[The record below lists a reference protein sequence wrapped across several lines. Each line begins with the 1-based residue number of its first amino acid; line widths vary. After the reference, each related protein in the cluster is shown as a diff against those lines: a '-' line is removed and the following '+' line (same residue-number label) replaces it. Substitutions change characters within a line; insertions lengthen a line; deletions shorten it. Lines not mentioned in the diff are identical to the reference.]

1 MAAAQPLA
9 TRLGRYLLAW
19 TARPVKAT
27 TDPRS
32 LSPHRRLRFRCNLCG
47 AHDAAL
53 LSALSREIASCAKCG
68 STVRFRA
75 IAHIVVR
82 ELLRSDL
89 ALSDAPMRR
98 DLRGLGLTDAH
109 PYATPLAE
117 HFDYQNTFYHT
128 EPKLDIMDVP
138 RERFGQYDFIIA
150 SDVFEHVAPPVSR
163 AFANARRLLKPGGI
177 FVFTVPFSLDPMT
190 VEHFPEL
197 HEWRLE
203 QSNGRFTL
211 YNRTRDG
218 RDQVFD
224 QLVFHGGDG
233 STLEMRLFSRAG
245 LEREFAD
252 AGFSRIRIADE
263 PYLPF
268 GIYWPEP
275 WSVPIVAYT

>member
-9 TRLGRYLLAW
+9 TRLGRNLLSW

-32 LSPHRRLRFRCNLCG
+32 LPPHRRLRFRCNLCG
-47 AHDAAL
+47 ARDAAT
-53 LSALSREIASCAKCG
+53 LSTLSRETASCAGCG

-82 ELLRSDL
+82 ELLHEDL
-89 ALSDAPMRR
+89 ALPDAPVRR

-117 HFDYQNTFYHT
+117 HFDYQNTYYHA
-128 EPKLDIMDVP
+128 EPRLDIMDVP
-138 RERFGQYDFIIA
+138 VERFGRYDFIIA

-163 AFANARRLLKPGGI
+163 AFANARRLLRPGGI
-177 FVFTVPFSLDPMT
+177 FVFTVPFSLDPDT

-203 QSNGRFTL
+203 QNDGSYVL
-211 YNRTRDG
+211 HNRTCDG
-218 RDQVFD
+218 RVQTFGD
-224 QLVFHGGDG
+224 LVFHGGDG

-252 AGFSRIRIADE
+252 AGFARIRIADE

-268 GIYWPEP
+268 GIHWPEP

>member
-1 MAAAQPLA
+1 
-9 TRLGRYLLAW
+9 
-19 TARPVKAT
+19 
-27 TDPRS
+27 
-32 LSPHRRLRFRCNLCG
+32 
-47 AHDAAL
+47 
-53 LSALSREIASCAKCG
+53 
-68 STVRFRA
+68 
-75 IAHIVVR
+75 
-82 ELLRSDL
+82 
-89 ALSDAPMRR
+89 
-98 DLRGLGLTDAH
+98 
-109 PYATPLAE
+109 
-117 HFDYQNTFYHT
+117 
-128 EPKLDIMDVP
+128 
-138 RERFGQYDFIIA
+138 
-150 SDVFEHVAPPVSR
+150 
-163 AFANARRLLKPGGI
+163 
-177 FVFTVPFSLDPMT
+177 VFTVPFSLDPMT